1 MDTAKLFDHTPFV
14 TLREEV
20 MALFDRH
27 ASHAEIDAKLS
38 EFLQHIEMQFAAE
51 EQAMLVTGFKP
62 YDAHKAEHDRVVKK
76 LAYRIEQWQKT
87 REVQLML
94 EYIETELADWFVK
107 HVNTRDYITARFLSA
122 STTHGQ
128 PIDA

>member
-1 MDTAKLFDHTPFV
+1 MNTTNLFDHTPFV

-20 MALFDRH
+20 MALFDRQ

-38 EFLQHIEMQFAAE
+38 EFLQHIESQFAAE
-51 EQAMLVTGFKP
+51 EQAMLLAGFKP
-62 YDAHKAEHDRVVKK
+62 HDAHKAEHDRVLKK
-76 LAYRIEQWQKT
+76 LSYRIEIWKQG

-107 HVNTRDYITARFLSA
+107 HVNTRDFITARFLA
-122 STTHGQ
+122 THTIEPTQ
-128 PIDA
+128 PSS

>member
-1 MDTAKLFDHTPFV
+1 MDTSKLFDHTPFV

-20 MALFDRH
+20 MALFDQQATH
-27 ASHAEIDAKLS
+27 TEIDAKLS
-38 EFLQHIEMQFAAE
+38 EFLRHIEAQFAAE
-51 EQAMLVTGFKP
+51 EQAMLAAAFKP
-62 YDAHKAEHDRVVKK
+62 HDAHKAEHDRVVKK

-122 STTHGQ
+122 STAHSQ
-128 PIDA
+128 SIDT

>member
-1 MDTAKLFDHTPFV
+1 MDTTKLFDHTPFV

-20 MALFDRH
+20 MALFDQGAPH
-27 ASHAEIDAKLS
+27 ADIDAKLS
-38 EFLQHIEMQFAAE
+38 EFLQHLESQFSAE
-51 EQAMLVTGFKP
+51 EQAMQAARFKP
-62 YDAHKAEHDRVVKK
+62 HDAHTAEHDRVTQK

-122 STTHGQ
+122 HTNEPTQ
-128 PIDA
+128 PSN

>member
-1 MDTAKLFDHTPFV
+1 MTTRELFDHTPFV

-38 EFLQHIEMQFAAE
+38 EFLDHLKAQFAAE
-51 EQAMLVTGFKP
+51 EQAMLAAAFKP
-62 YDAHKAEHDRVVKK
+62 HDAHKTEHDRALKK
-76 LAYRIEQWQKT
+76 LAYRIEHWQKT
-87 REVQLML
+87 REVRLML

-128 PIDA
+128 AINT

>member
-20 MALFDRH
+20 MALFDRQAAH
-27 ASHAEIDAKLS
+27 SEIDAKLS
-38 EFLQHIEMQFAAE
+38 EFLKHLEVQFATE
-51 EQAMLVTGFKP
+51 EQAMLAAAFKP
-62 YDAHKAEHDRVVKK
+62 HDAHKAEHDRVLNK
-76 LAYRIEQWQKT
+76 LTYRIEHWQKT

-107 HVNTRDYITARFLSA
+107 HVNTRDYITARYLA
-122 STTHGQ
+122 AKQ
-128 PIDA
+128 

>member
-1 MDTAKLFDHTPFV
+1 MDTTKLFDHTPFV

-20 MALFDRH
+20 MALFDQGAPH
-27 ASHAEIDAKLS
+27 ADIDAKLS
-38 EFLQHIEMQFAAE
+38 EFLQHLESQFSAE
-51 EQAMLVTGFKP
+51 EQAMQAARFKP
-62 YDAHKAEHDRVVKK
+62 HDAHKAEHDRVTQK

-122 STTHGQ
+122 HTNEPTQ
-128 PIDA
+128 PSN

>member
-1 MDTAKLFDHTPFV
+1 MDTSKLFDHTPFV

-20 MALFDRH
+20 MALFDQQ
-27 ASHAEIDAKLS
+27 ATHAEIDAKLS
-38 EFLQHIEMQFAAE
+38 KFLRHIEAQFAAE
-51 EQAMLVTGFKP
+51 EQAMLAAAFKP
-62 YDAHKAEHDRVVKK
+62 HDAHKAEHDRVVKK

-107 HVNTRDYITARFLSA
+107 HVNTRDYITARFLSG
-122 STTHGQ
+122 STAHGQ
-128 PIDA
+128 AIDT

>member
-1 MDTAKLFDHTPFV
+1 MDTSKLFDHTPFV

-20 MALFDRH
+20 MALFDRQ
-27 ASHAEIDAKLS
+27 ASYAEIDAKLS
-38 EFLQHIEMQFAAE
+38 EFLRHIETQFAAE
-51 EQAMLVTGFKP
+51 EQAMLAAGFKP
-62 YDAHKAEHDRVVKK
+62 HDAHKAEHDRVVKK

-122 STTHGQ
+122 STAHGQ
-128 PIDA
+128 PINT

>member
-1 MDTAKLFDHTPFV
+1 MGTRELFDHTPFV
-14 TLREEV
+14 NLREEV
-20 MALFDRH
+20 MALFDQR
-27 ASHAEIDAKLS
+27 ATHAEIDAKLS
-38 EFLQHIEMQFAAE
+38 EFLRHIETQFAAE
-51 EQAMLVTGFKP
+51 EQAMLAAAFKP
-62 YDAHKAEHDRVVKK
+62 HDAHKAEHDRVVKK

-107 HVNTRDYITARFLSA
+107 HVNTRDYITARSLSA

-128 PIDA
+128 AIDT

>member
-1 MDTAKLFDHTPFV
+1 MDTSKLFDHTPFV

-20 MALFDRH
+20 MALFDRQAPH
-27 ASHAEIDAKLS
+27 TEIDAKLS
-38 EFLQHIEMQFAAE
+38 EFLRHIEVQFAAE
-51 EQAMLVTGFKP
+51 EQAMLATGFKP
-62 YDAHKAEHDRVVKK
+62 HDAHKAEHDRVVKK

-122 STTHGQ
+122 Q
-128 PIDA
+128 D

>member
-1 MDTAKLFDHTPFV
+1 MDTSKLFDHTPFV

-20 MALFDRH
+20 MASFDQQATH
-27 ASHAEIDAKLS
+27 TEIDAKLS
-38 EFLQHIEMQFAAE
+38 EFLRHIETQFAAE
-51 EQAMLVTGFKP
+51 EQAMLAAAFKP
-62 YDAHKAEHDRVVKK
+62 HDAHKSEHDRVVKK

-122 STTHGQ
+122 STAHGQ
-128 PIDA
+128 AIDT